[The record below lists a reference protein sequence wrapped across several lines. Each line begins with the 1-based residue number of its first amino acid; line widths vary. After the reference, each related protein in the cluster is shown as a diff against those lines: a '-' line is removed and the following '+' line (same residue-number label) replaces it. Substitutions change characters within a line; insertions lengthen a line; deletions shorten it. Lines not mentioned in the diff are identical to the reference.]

1 MTGQHVPSL
10 LLRESVINPRSQVC
24 VETCPG
30 APGVGIDRLKPH
42 DIPPAQPTSPR
53 APKFSVSTP
62 LPLRLITGACL
73 KRDLPSTRG
82 QLLMSSCVQRARSRK

>member
-1 MTGQHVPSL
+1 MTGQHVPSVL
-10 LLRESVINPRSQVC
+10 LSESVINPRSQVC

-30 APGVGIDRLKPH
+30 APGFGINRLKPH

-62 LPLRLITGACL
+62 LPPRLITGSCL
-73 KRDLPSTRG
+73 KKGLPSKRG
-82 QLLMSSCVQRARSRK
+82 QQLMSSCVQQAQNRK